1 MQLIIKNKQ
10 PNQKWVEDLE
20 RHFSKED
27 IQMVKKHTK
36 RCSVSLT
43 AREIQIKTTMRYHLT
58 LVKMAIIKK
67 SSNNK
72 CWRGCGEKGT
82 LLHHWWEYKLVQ
94 PEWRTL
100 WRFLIKLKIELPC
113 GPAISLIGTY
123 PEKIIIWNNTHTPM
137 FFIAL
142 FTIART
148 WNQPE
153 CPSTKKWISKMHN
166 IHAM

>member
-20 RHFSKED
+20 RHFSKDD

-72 CWRGCGEKGT
+72 C
-82 LLHHWWEYKLVQ
+82 
-94 PEWRTL
+94 
-100 WRFLIKLKIELPC
+100 
-113 GPAISLIGTY
+113 
-123 PEKIIIWNNTHTPM
+123 
-137 FFIAL
+137 
-142 FTIART
+142 
-148 WNQPE
+148 
-153 CPSTKKWISKMHN
+153 
-166 IHAM
+166 